1 MARVAAVAAS
11 QESSMNVET
20 ESFTVGV
27 FKDIEWARKGVE
39 ALRRHG
45 FTPET
50 LSIVVKATPEATAL
64 AQEVVEQPAAAFD
77 LPRVGPVVAAGPLV
91 AALGNGMPGDLPSLG
106 IAGTMRRVGFQAHD
120 GEIYERLTAAGG
132 VLIAIQSEPR
142 AADALAVLH
151 NYGGGNAAIGAWQ
164 GRV

>member
-1 MARVAAVAAS
+1 MTAA
-11 QESSMNVET
+11 ET
-20 ESFTVGV
+20 ESFAIGV
-27 FKDIEWARKGVE
+27 FKDVEWARKGVE

-45 FTPET
+45 FTPSA
-50 LSIVVKATPEATAL
+50 LSIVAKATPETAQL
-64 AQEVVEQPAAAFD
+64 AQDVVGQPAPGLD
-77 LPRVGPVVAAGPLV
+77 LPRVGTVVAAGPLV
-91 AALGNGMPGDLPSLG
+91 AALGNGLPGDLPTLG

-132 VLIAIQSEPR
+132 VLIAVQSEPR

-151 NYGGGNAAIGAWQ
+151 NYGSGNAAIGAWR

>member
-1 MARVAAVAAS
+1 MT
-11 QESSMNVET
+11 VET

-27 FKDIEWARKGVE
+27 FKDAEWARKGVE

-45 FTPET
+45 FPPGT
-50 LSIVVKATPEATAL
+50 LSILAKATPETTQL
-64 AQEVVEQPAAAFD
+64 AQEMVGQPASTLD

-91 AALGNGMPGDLPSLG
+91 AALGNGLPGDLTALG

-132 VLIAIQSEPR
+132 VLIAVHSEPR
-142 AADALAVLH
+142 AADALAVFH
-151 NYGGGNAAIGAWQ
+151 NYGGGNAAIGAWH